1 MDVHIY
7 SVKVNSHRGNI
18 CVYVMTTKKGKAA
31 RYSARDLRILLIF
44 QQGALG
50 TRRECCLGYISIFE
64 NTPEKLILKS
74 IFPLKVAATLVVQ
87 GRTQLEHINHM
98 VKVAVKLH
106 ANNSSPDR
114 LRHMKNKAVQQL
126 HDSSRNSEAIDGWK
140 VARHPPSRRMVAC
153 DDYSFQNNIVFFLL
167 Q

>member
-1 MDVHIY
+1 MDAHIY
-7 SVKVNSHRGNI
+7 SVKVNSHGGNI
-18 CVYVMTTKKGKAA
+18 CVYVMTTKKAKAA
-31 RYSARDLRILLIF
+31 RYSARDLKNLLILLENLA
-44 QQGALG
+44 GALG

-106 ANNSSPDR
+106 ANNSSPDT
-114 LRHMKNKAVQQL
+114 
-126 HDSSRNSEAIDGWK
+126 DFGI
-140 VARHPPSRRMVAC
+140 
-153 DDYSFQNNIVFFLL
+153 
-167 Q
+167 